1 MNTKLNT
8 IERLSLGGIAVL
20 VVGMLTPFV
29 AQTALA
35 SSPAHVMVR
44 LDRMQATTATGGTIC
59 VKPTSTSTITSVTVV
74 FPSTAGTDY
83 VVSGTAANWTITT
96 TPTGNWPSGV
106 TTAALGSVAT
116 ATTANAGTKTVT
128 FPANQ
133 TTPSTTTY
141 YCFNFS
147 GTTTLT
153 TSSAAAVPSTYGS
166 VATNADSTP
175 VQYAIAIVANDQIA
189 LNATTVP
196 PIFTLSFGANTDG
209 FASNTLSTLTTLLH
223 STGVTLTAATNAS
236 AGWVLWARS
245 SNVGTSNKQS
255 LKSVA
260 ASKQIQSA
268 SAVNS
273 AAHAYAS
280 GTNNGEDYGMSASV
294 AACTV
299 GAASSVD
306 AAYDSTAGT
315 KLGVLADSTGSFF
328 PIAANAGASSGC
340 GVTVKFEAGIGVTT
354 PAANDYTD
362 TLTIVGAGLF

>member
-1 MNTKLNT
+1 MREKLA
-8 IERLSLGGIAVL
+8 IIKRLSLGGIAVIL
-20 VVGMLTPFV
+20 VQLFVPFLS
-29 AQTALA
+29 QTALA
-35 SSPAHVMVR
+35 TAPGKVMVR
-44 LDRMQATTATGGTIC
+44 LDRMSATTATGGSVC
-59 VKPTSTSTITSVTVV
+59 VKPTSASTITSVVV
-74 FPSTAGTDY
+74 IFPT
-83 VVSGTAANWTITT
+83 TAATDFVVNSTSANWNGNT

-106 TTAALGSVAT
+106 TTTGIAGALTAAVSGKQVT
-116 ATTANAGTKTVT
+116 WTV
-128 FPANQ
+128 NQ
-133 TTPSTTTY
+133 TAPVSTTY
-141 YCFNFS
+141 YCFNFPGS
-147 GTTTLT
+147 STLT
-153 TSSAAAVPSTYGS
+153 TSSAALTPTTYGS
-166 VATNADSTP
+166 VATNADTTP
-175 VQYAIAIVANDQIA
+175 NQYALAIVSSDQIA

-245 SNVGTSNKQS
+245 SNVGTSSKQS

-260 ASKQIQSA
+260 ATKQIQSA

-306 AAYDSTAGT
+306 AAYDSAAGT
-315 KLGVLADSTGSFF
+315 KLGVLADNTGSFF